1 MNNRILIS
9 LLAGAAAL
17 APATA
22 AEAATASATINANIS
37 HPVQLT
43 GGGTMAFGTIL
54 TPNTAT
60 YSGTFT
66 VGAAATQTGTFC
78 ASGFTCSGTPAA
90 ALFNIQGTRT
100 TNIGINIPLA
110 ITLTLQGYTGGGATP
125 TLTVNTTNSLVG
137 NNGTGNY
144 TIQLANSG
152 QPGTNFYVGGAM
164 TVTQATVEGTYAGT
178 FTVTADY
185 N

>member
-1 MNNRILIS
+1 MNKSILIP
-9 LLAGAAAL
+9 LAMAVSAFV
-17 APATA
+17 APGA
-22 AEAATASATINANIS
+22 AEAATASAQVNANIS

-54 TPNTAT
+54 TPTSAT

-66 VGAAATQTGTFC
+66 VAPAASQTGTFC
-78 ASGFTCSGTPAA
+78 AASFTCSGTPAA

-100 TNIGINIPLA
+100 TNIGINIPLT
-110 ITLTLQGYTGGGATP
+110 ITLTLQGYTGGGTTP
-125 TLTVNTTNSLVG
+125 TLTVNTTNSLVS
-137 NNGTGNY
+137 NNATGNY
-144 TIQLANSG
+144 TIQLPNSG

-164 TVTQATVEGTYAGT
+164 TVTQATVDGTYAGT
-178 FTVTADY
+178 FNITADY